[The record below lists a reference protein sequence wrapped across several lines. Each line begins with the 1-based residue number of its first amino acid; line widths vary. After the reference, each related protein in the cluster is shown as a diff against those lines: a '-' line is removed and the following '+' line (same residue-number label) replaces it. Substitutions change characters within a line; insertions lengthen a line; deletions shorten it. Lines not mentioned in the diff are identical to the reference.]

1 MKRQINNKMRKEYSK
16 LLMYRF
22 GLLITLILFFSSC
35 SREYDKRYQQLR
47 KEFKEIY
54 DVRLPKKV
62 KRIYII
68 NDNYCPVCVT
78 HFSEYVLTKINEDD
92 KNILCFVNS
101 EGLHVDIARFR
112 EIGGKNV
119 YLNNRIIPYD
129 DEGLIP
135 PALGVI
141 FLHEN
146 KIDTIVSVDSQTIL
160 TQLEYIDSKS
170 E

>member
-1 MKRQINNKMRKEYSK
+1 MKKEYSK
-16 LLMYRF
+16 LLIYRF
-22 GLLITLILFFSSC
+22 GLSIALLLLFCSC
-35 SREYDKRYQQLR
+35 SRKYDERYQQLR
-47 KEFKEIY
+47 KEFKEMY

-78 HFSEYVLTKINEDD
+78 HFSEYVLTKINEGD
-92 KNILCFVNS
+92 KDILCFVNS
-101 EGLHVDIARFR
+101 EGVHVDLARFR
-112 EIGGKNV
+112 SIGEKNI
-119 YLNNRIIPYD
+119 YLNNRAKPYR

-135 PALGVI
+135 QGLGVI

-146 KIDTIVSVDSQTIL
+146 KIDTIVSIDSEIIVS
-160 TQLEYIDSKS
+160 QLEYIDSKS